1 MTQAVQK
8 YVSTS
13 LTESVTPFARLCQG
27 SVLLGNVLR
36 HHYTEKIPSETAR
49 FDIAYQLFENCSV
62 LARKVDEEAT
72 ASRDYLMLATPLAI
86 IHSAIIALLDPY
98 SCPPDR
104 SCGAA
109 NSSEKGVMMNQ
120 AIKGLQD
127 FSQSVI
133 QFAERIDNQAQ
144 TQQDLDKVSPL
155 IMDSLWAA
163 GQHFMWAWKESRNPQ
178 SQEALETIRNCL
190 RRFQSR
196 WRNAAEYL
204 RIFDGQEFGQFTSA
218 LGSRNQSA

>member
-1 MTQAVQK
+1 MTQTIQK
-8 YVSTS
+8 FVSSS

-49 FDIAYQLFENCSV
+49 FDIAYQLLENCSV
-62 LARKVDEEAT
+62 LATKVDEEAL

-86 IHSAIIALLDPY
+86 IYSAIIALLDPY
-98 SCPPDR
+98 SCPLDK
-104 SCGAA
+104 SCSATP
-109 NSSEKGVMMNQ
+109 SSEKGVMMNQ

-127 FSQSVI
+127 FSQRVVEFS
-133 QFAERIDNQAQ
+133 ERVNSQAQ

-163 GQHFMWAWKESRNPQ
+163 GQHYMWVWKESRDAKA
-178 SQEALETIRNCL
+178 EAALESIRNCL
-190 RRFQSR
+190 RIFQTR
-196 WRNAAEYL
+196 WRNAAAYL
-204 RIFDGQEFGQFTSA
+204 RIFDGQEFSQFTSG
-218 LGSRNQSA
+218 LGSAS